1 MENQKMEDMLP
12 LLREISE
19 KLDSIITLLILSNR
33 TELDKIRENL
43 KKDKI
48 AELLISKADGT
59 LSYSDLV
66 RKVAKKLQIAEITV
80 KRKISEL
87 KSLGVLVGYRKGRE
101 VFYRVSSLFE

>member
-1 MENQKMEDMLP
+1 MENQKVEDMLP

-33 TELDKIRENL
+33 TELQRIRENL

-66 RKVAKKLQIAEITV
+66 RSVAEELQIAEITV
-80 KRKISEL
+80 KRKISDL
-87 KSLGVLVGYRKGRE
+87 KSLGVLVGHREGRE
-101 VFYRVSSLFE
+101 VFYQVSSLFE